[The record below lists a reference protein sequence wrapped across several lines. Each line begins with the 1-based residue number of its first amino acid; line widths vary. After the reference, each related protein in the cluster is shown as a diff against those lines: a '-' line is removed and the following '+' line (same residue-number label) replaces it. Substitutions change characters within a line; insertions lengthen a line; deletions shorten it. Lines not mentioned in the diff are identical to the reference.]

1 MATKMSSPRELFLHE
16 LSDILTTEKTI
27 VKMLP
32 RLQREA
38 KDEQLAEGFKKHLE
52 QTRQHVANVEQVF
65 KKLGVRPKAERCHG
79 IEGIQAEHD
88 EGVREVAPDMVDL
101 FAASAA
107 ARTEHYEIAA
117 YEGLVTMA
125 KAMGEPDAARLLE
138 ENLKQ
143 DKTMLRE
150 TNGASRRLTRKAAKQ
165 QKRR

>member
-1 MATKMSSPRELFLHE
+1 
-16 LSDILTTEKTI
+16 
-27 VKMLP
+27 
-32 RLQREA
+32 
-38 KDEQLAEGFKKHLE
+38 
-52 QTRQHVANVEQVF
+52 
-65 KKLGVRPKAERCHG
+65 
-79 IEGIQAEHD
+79 
-88 EGVREVAPDMVDL
+88 MVDL

-150 TNGASRRLTRKAAKQ
+150 TNGLSRRLTRKAAKE
-165 QKRR
+165 QKDGRQAAAKPRQRSQAKTPRRQRSAQSTRQRARR

>member
-1 MATKMSSPRELFLHE
+1 MATKVSGPRELFLHE
-16 LSDILTTEKTI
+16 LGDILTTEKTI
-27 VKMLP
+27 VKLLP
-32 RLQREA
+32 RLQKEA
-38 KDEQLAEGFKKHLE
+38 KDEQLAQGFKKHLA
-52 QTRQHVANVEQVF
+52 QTRKHVQNVEQVF
-65 KKLGVRPKAERCHG
+65 KKLGEKPKAERCPG

-88 EGVREVAPDMVDL
+88 QGVGEVSPDMVDL

-125 KAMGEPDAARLLE
+125 KAMGESDAARLLE

-150 TNGASRRLTRKAAKQ
+150 TNGASRRLSRKAAKGR
-165 QKRR
+165 KAG